1 MEVQETKNR
10 ISIPVEDGYV
20 KSYIRSLG
28 RTKEEILGAMLT
40 LNPDSEREYIVKY
53 VDELFS

>member
-1 MEVQETKNR
+1 METQETKNR

-28 RTKEEILGAMLT
+28 RTKEEILSAMLT
-40 LNPDSEREYIVKY
+40 LNPDSERERIVKY